1 MEVFASFILGTKR
14 LSVYLVNDSITYLFY
29 NMTLEKYVS
38 LFTEIKNHN
47 LEIDVLLHE
56 NCVKYC

>member
-29 NMTLEKYVS
+29 NMTLDKYLS

-47 LEIDVLLHE
+47 
-56 NCVKYC
+56 